1 MRKTIRSYACIFSFI
16 AALAVPLSA
25 DTTTDTT
32 TGNVPTVPGDFLTNL
47 TTVALVFDAVKVV
60 MPPG

>member
-1 MRKTIRSYACIFSFI
+1 MRKTIRSYACAFSLI

-25 DTTTDTT
+25 AT
-32 TGNVPTVPGDFLTNL
+32 TGGDDPDDLLTKL
-47 TTVALVFDAVKVV
+47 KIMIMLVFEDAKVV